1 MPPARDETSAHMPQK
16 FNESAQAA
24 DTRCRVMATVVE
36 IVVAV
41 ASLIVALTFLAIPG
55 LLVGSGLGWLVHRVA
70 RTPEQAVR
78 PTVVLWIASCVILA
92 AAGITTTRSGPPGSM
107 NPSVELFYLCLGVA
121 WATAGGYALWRTV
134 IREDDPGRRPIEAP
148 RPR

>member
-1 MPPARDETSAHMPQK
+1 MPQK

-24 DTRCRVMATVVE
+24 DTRCRVMTTVVE

-41 ASLIVALTFLAIPG
+41 ASLVVALTFLAIPG
-55 LLVGSGLGWLVHRVA
+55 LMVGSGLGWLVHRIA
-70 RTPEQAVR
+70 RTPEEALR
-78 PTVVLWIASCVILA
+78 PIMVLWIASCVILA
-92 AAGITTTRSGPPGSM
+92 TAGITATRNGPPGSM
-107 NPSVELFYLCLGVA
+107 NPAVELFYLCFGVA

-134 IREDDPGRRPIEAP
+134 SRADDPGRRPIEAP